1 MRDTRY
7 AAFADRESL
16 AMIYP
21 RRAFLRLTAGAA
33 ALAAL
38 PRAATALDYPT
49 RPAHIIVGFPPGLAP
64 DIVARLIGQVLA
76 ERLGQQFVV
85 ENRPGAGANM
95 ATEAVAHAEPDGYT
109 LLLCVSTNTIN
120 ETLYQHL
127 NFDFVRDIVPV
138 AFIGGSPFIMA
149 VNPVLPVKTVPEFIA
164 YAKANPGKINM
175 ASPGIGTAPHLV
187 GELFKMMTGIDL
199 VHVPYRDSYMP
210 DLLAGQVQ
218 LSFVAVAPSIGYI
231 RSDKLRALGVT
242 SAKRLKAVP
251 DIPAIGEFV
260 PGYEGSGWF
269 GVGAPK
275 GTPTAIVDKLNGEID
290 AIIGDPKMAAR
301 LVDLGIPPT
310 AMKPAEF
317 GTFIADEIAKWAK
330 VIKFADLKPE

>member
-1 MRDTRY
+1 
-7 AAFADRESL
+7 
-16 AMIYP
+16 MIPP

-38 PRAATALDYPT
+38 PRAAAALDYPT

-64 DIVARLIGQVLA
+64 DIVARLIGQVLS

-120 ETLYQHL
+120 QMLYRHL
-127 NFDFVRDIVPV
+127 NFDFVRDITPV
-138 AFIGGSPFIMA
+138 AFIGGSPFVMA
-149 VNPVLPVKTVPEFIA
+149 VNPSLPAKTVAEFIA

-187 GELFKMMTGIDL
+187 GELFKMMAGVDL
-199 VHVPYRDSYMP
+199 VHVPYRGNYMP
-210 DLLAGQVQ
+210 DLIAGQVQ
-218 LSFVAVAPSIGYI
+218 LAFAAVAPSIGYI

-242 SAKRLKAVP
+242 SAKRLPAVP
-251 DIPAIGEFV
+251 DIPTIGEFV

-269 GVGAPK
+269 GFGAPK
-275 GTPTAIVDKLNGEID
+275 GTPTAIIDKLNGEVG
-290 AIIGDPKMAAR
+290 AIIGDPKMQAR
-301 LVDLGIPPT
+301 LIDLGIPPA
-310 AMKPAEF
+310 AMTPAEF
-317 GTFIADEIAKWAK
+317 DTFIAAETAKWAK
-330 VIKFADLKPE
+330 VIKFADVKPE

>member
-1 MRDTRY
+1 
-7 AAFADRESL
+7 
-16 AMIYP
+16 MIHP

-38 PRAATALDYPT
+38 PRAAAALDYPT
-49 RPAHIIVGFPPGLAP
+49 RPAHVIVGFPPGLAP
-64 DIVARLIGQVLA
+64 DIVARLIGQVLS

-120 ETLYQHL
+120 ETLYRHL

-149 VNPVLPVKTVPEFIA
+149 INPALPAKTVPEFIA
-164 YAKANPGKINM
+164 YAKADPGKINM

-187 GELFKMMTGIDL
+187 GELFKMMAGVDL
-199 VHVPYRDSYMP
+199 VHVPYRGNYMA

-218 LSFVAVAPSIGYI
+218 LAFVAVAPSIGYI
-231 RSDKLRALGVT
+231 RSEELRALGVT

-251 DIPAIGEFV
+251 DIPAIDEFV

-275 GTPTAIVDKLNGEID
+275 GTPAAIIDKLNGEID
-290 AIIGDPKMAAR
+290 AIIADPKMQAR
-301 LVDLGIPPT
+301 LIDLGIPPT
-310 AMKPAEF
+310 AMTPAEF
-317 GTFIADEIAKWAK
+317 GTFITNETAKWAK

>member
-1 MRDTRY
+1 
-7 AAFADRESL
+7 
-16 AMIYP
+16 MILP
-21 RRAFLRLTAGAA
+21 RRAFLRLTAGIG

-38 PRAATALDYPT
+38 PRAAAALDYPT
-49 RPAHIIVGFPPGLAP
+49 RPAHLIVGFPPGLAP
-64 DIVARLIGQVLA
+64 DIVARLIGQVLS

-127 NFDFVRDIVPV
+127 NFDFVRDVAPV
-138 AFIGGSPFIMA
+138 AFIGGSPFVMA
-149 VNPVLPVKTVPEFIA
+149 INPSLPAETVPEFIA

-187 GELFKMMTGIDL
+187 GELFKMMAGVDL
-199 VHVPYRDSYMP
+199 VHVPYRGSYMP

-218 LSFVAVAPSIGYI
+218 LSFAAVAPSIGYI
-231 RSDKLRALGVT
+231 RSEKLRALGVT

-251 DIPAIGEFV
+251 DIPTIGEFV

-275 GTPTAIVDKLNGEID
+275 GTPAAIVDKLNGEIN
-290 AIIGDPKMAAR
+290 AIIADPKMQAR
-301 LVDLGIPPT
+301 LIDLGIPPT
-310 AMKPAEF
+310 AMTPAGF
-317 GTFIADEIAKWAK
+317 RTFIADETAKWAK
-330 VIKFADLKPE
+330 VIKFAGLKPE

>member
-1 MRDTRY
+1 MRESRY

-16 AMIYP
+16 AMIHP

-33 ALAAL
+33 ALAAW
-38 PRAATALDYPT
+38 PRAAAALDYPT
-49 RPAHIIVGFPPGLAP
+49 RPVHIIVGFPPGLAP
-64 DIVARLIGQVLA
+64 DIVARLIGQVLS

-120 ETLYQHL
+120 QTLYPHL
-127 NFDFVRDIVPV
+127 NFDFVRDIAPV
-138 AFIGGSPFIMA
+138 AFIGGSPFVMA
-149 VNPVLPVKTVPEFIA
+149 VNPSLPAKTVAEFIA

-187 GELFKMMTGIDL
+187 GELFKMMTGVDL
-199 VHVPYRDSYMP
+199 VHVPYRGNYMP

-218 LSFVAVAPSIGYI
+218 LAFAAVAPSIGYI

-242 SAKRLKAVP
+242 SAKRLPAVP
-251 DIPAIGEFV
+251 DIPTIGEFV

-269 GVGAPK
+269 GFGAPK
-275 GTPTAIVDKLNGEID
+275 GTPTAIIDKLNGEVG
-290 AIIGDPKMAAR
+290 AIIGDPKMQAR
-301 LVDLGIPPT
+301 LIDLGIPPA
-310 AMKPAEF
+310 AMTPAEF
-317 GTFIADEIAKWAK
+317 DTFIAAETAKWAK
-330 VIKFADLKPE
+330 VIKFADVKPE

>member
-1 MRDTRY
+1 
-7 AAFADRESL
+7 
-16 AMIYP
+16 
-21 RRAFLRLTAGAA
+21 
-33 ALAAL
+33 L
-38 PRAATALDYPT
+38 PRAAAALDYPT

-95 ATEAVAHAEPDGYT
+95 ATEVVAHAEPDGYT

-120 ETLYQHL
+120 ETLYQHV

-138 AFIGGSPFIMA
+138 AFIGGSPFVMA
-149 VNPVLPVKTVPEFIA
+149 VHPALPAKTVPELIA

-199 VHVPYRDSYMP
+199 VHVPYRGSYMP
-210 DLLAGQVQ
+210 DLIAGQVQ

-231 RSDKLRALGVT
+231 RADKLRALGVT
-242 SAKRLKAVP
+242 SARRLKAVP
-251 DIPAIGEFV
+251 DVPAIGEFV

-290 AIIGDPKMAAR
+290 AIIADPQMAAR
-301 LVDLGIPPT
+301 LIDLGIPPM
-310 AMKPAEF
+310 AMTPAEF
-317 GTFIADEIAKWAK
+317 GTFIADETAKWAK

>member
-1 MRDTRY
+1 MK
-7 AAFADRESL
+7 L
-16 AMIYP
+16 P
-21 RRAFLRLTAGAA
+21 RRALLRLTAGAT

-38 PRAATALDYPT
+38 PRAAAALDYPT

-95 ATEAVAHAEPDGYT
+95 ATEVVAHAEPDGYT

-120 ETLYQHL
+120 ETLYQHV

-138 AFIGGSPFIMA
+138 AFIGGSPFVMA
-149 VNPVLPVKTVPEFIA
+149 VHPALPAKTVPELIA

-199 VHVPYRDSYMP
+199 VHVPYRGSYMP
-210 DLLAGQVQ
+210 DLIAGQVQ

-231 RSDKLRALGVT
+231 RADKLRALGVT
-242 SAKRLKAVP
+242 SARRLKAVP
-251 DIPAIGEFV
+251 DVPAIGEFV

-290 AIIGDPKMAAR
+290 AIIADPQMAAR
-301 LVDLGIPPT
+301 LIDLGIPPT
-310 AMKPAEF
+310 AMTPAEF
-317 GTFIADEIAKWAK
+317 GTFIADETAKWAK

>member
-1 MRDTRY
+1 MM
-7 AAFADRESL
+7 L
-16 AMIYP
+16 P
-21 RRAFLRLTAGAA
+21 RRALLRLTAGGA

-38 PRAATALDYPT
+38 PRAAAALDYPA
-49 RPAHIIVGFPPGLAP
+49 RPVRIIVGFPPGLAP

-76 ERLGQQFVV
+76 ERLGQQFIV

-127 NFDFVRDIVPV
+127 NFDFLRDIAPV
-138 AFIGGSPFIMA
+138 AFIGGSPFILA
-149 VNPVLPVKTVPEFIA
+149 VNPSLPVKTVPEFIA

-199 VHVPYRDSYMP
+199 VHVPYRGNYMS
-210 DLLAGQVQ
+210 DLIAGQVQ
-218 LSFVAVAPSIGYI
+218 LAFAAVALSIGYI

-242 SAKRLKAVP
+242 SAKRLAAVP
-251 DIPAIGEFV
+251 DIPAIDEFV

-275 GTPTAIVDKLNGEID
+275 GTPGAIIDKLNGEID
-290 AIIGDPKMAAR
+290 AIIADPKMTAR
-301 LVDLGIPPT
+301 LIDLGIPPT
-310 AMKPAEF
+310 AMTPAEF
-317 GTFIADEIAKWAK
+317 GTFIANETEKWAK
-330 VIKFADLKPE
+330 VIKFAALKPQ

>member
-1 MRDTRY
+1 
-7 AAFADRESL
+7 
-16 AMIYP
+16 MIYP

-38 PRAATALDYPT
+38 PRAAAALDYPT
-49 RPAHIIVGFPPGLAP
+49 RPAHVIVGFPPGLAP
-64 DIVARLIGQVLA
+64 DIVARLVGQVLS

-138 AFIGGSPFIMA
+138 AFIGGSPFVMA
-149 VNPVLPVKTVPEFIA
+149 INPSLPAKTVPEFIA

-187 GELFKMMTGIDL
+187 GELFKMMTGVDL
-199 VHVPYRDSYMP
+199 VHVPYRGNYMA
-210 DLLAGQVQ
+210 DLIAGQVQ
-218 LSFVAVAPSIGYI
+218 LAFVAVAPSIGYI

-251 DIPAIGEFV
+251 DIPASANSCRV
-260 PGYEGSGWF
+260 TRAVAGSAS
-269 GVGAPK
+269 VRPRARPPRSSTSSTARS
-275 GTPTAIVDKLNGEID
+275 TPSSPIRRWRRGLSIWGF
-290 AIIGDPKMAAR
+290 R
-301 LVDLGIPPT
+301 RQR
-310 AMKPAEF
+310 
-317 GTFIADEIAKWAK
+317 
-330 VIKFADLKPE
+330 